1 MTLKLPGAA
10 IFLMILGAGP
20 AHGQRLPGEQG
31 SRNVS
36 IISHIPLGGGGGIS
50 ISNTE
55 IRAADL
61 EIEQE
66 LSRPYAYVPML
77 GWPSQ
82 VHFINL
88 KDPKK
93 AQVVYTWHLENPDLH
108 KGLGALSPTYLK
120 THGRYYFF
128 NGFQWAPNGPNADL
142 GGILWD
148 VTGMPDSSKIKEVKR
163 IRYPEAPG
171 G

>member
-1 MTLKLPGAA
+1 MTLRLTGAA
-10 IFLMILGAGP
+10 IALAFVATLP
-20 AHGQRLPGEQG
+20 AHAQRLPGEQG
-31 SRNVS
+31 SRNITIV
-36 IISHIPLGGGGGIS
+36 SHIPLGGGGGIS

-55 IRAADL
+55 IRTADL

-82 VHFINL
+82 VHFISL

-108 KGLGALSPTYLK
+108 
-120 THGRYYFF
+120 
-128 NGFQWAPNGPNADL
+128 
-142 GGILWD
+142 
-148 VTGMPDSSKIKEVKR
+148 
-163 IRYPEAPG
+163 
-171 G
+171 